1 MPLAA
6 AAATHPETPP
16 LLPARE
22 SSFLLLSG
30 RYGQQVAP
38 VGNLD
43 RGGKVPRA
51 LGLQSCPGAPGA
63 ECRPLGGLAG
73 VARPFPRETVP
84 PGRPRQLKSQIHLLS
99 TPAYGVSLLCEPVK
113 SSLSALPGLTRSD
126 QPQERRT
133 PSGVRPRALGS
144 RDPQGLPEVLRVAAA
159 LRKCSDRPRRDG
171 GVRAKT
177 DGDKSVRWAR
187 GGQTFHMQGTER
199 PGRGRCVPASPCGQ
213 GRDPGRCGWREEEVG
228 GKRLWREIRSNRRV
242 LIRDVTDP
250 PCCTHQLVTV
260 LTQPRCQGGRRL
272 KTVDAI

>member
-144 RDPQGLPEVLRVAAA
+144 RDPQGLPEVLRVGCRFKEV
-159 LRKCSDRPRRDG
+159 LRQASSRRRGASEDGRGQVGPVGTWRPDLPHARDG
-171 GVRAKT
+171 ASGPGQVCASESVWPRQGPREVRLE
-177 DGDKSVRWAR
+177 RR
-187 GGQTFHMQGTER
+187 GGRWQKALEGNKEQSQSF
-199 PGRGRCVPASPCGQ
+199 
-213 GRDPGRCGWREEEVG
+213 D
-228 GKRLWREIRSNRRV
+228 
-242 LIRDVTDP
+242 
-250 PCCTHQLVTV
+250 
-260 LTQPRCQGGRRL
+260 PRCDRSAVLHAPAGNCVNAAKASRRT
-272 KTVDAI
+272 KAENR